1 MGHVFILSET
11 VGAEHA
17 FDAWLNGSVDL
28 PAIDGGVSRF
38 VMSDF
43 GPGAWSV
50 QTRDR
55 QESAGCVARLFGGHT
70 RAASANGGMEAL
82 AAVSPPNASR
92 DLDALERVSE

>member
-55 QESAGCVARLFGGHT
+55 QESAGRVARHVGARTSGICQRWNGSTSCCFTPERIQGFGCFGE
-70 RAASANGGMEAL
+70 SK
-82 AAVSPPNASR
+82 
-92 DLDALERVSE
+92 